1 VIRSTSSSVNS
12 SSRRLYS
19 LIVFADSWQ
28 AIRWAFFNVPPLVRE
43 LVMPVARKPWQQ
55 TGVLTSASRARRWI
69 IFYAAYRVI
78 RSVESTL
85 ALPTA
90 ERLPPLDR

>member
-1 VIRSTSSSVNS
+1 
-12 SSRRLYS
+12 
-19 LIVFADSWQ
+19 
-28 AIRWAFFNVPPLVRE
+28 